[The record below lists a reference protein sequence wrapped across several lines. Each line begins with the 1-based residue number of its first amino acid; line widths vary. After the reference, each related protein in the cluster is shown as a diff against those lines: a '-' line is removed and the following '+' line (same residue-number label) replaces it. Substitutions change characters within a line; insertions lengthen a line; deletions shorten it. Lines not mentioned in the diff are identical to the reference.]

1 MKIYRILLL
10 LITSYTSLG
19 LQAQLDHTTR
29 VEPDINYT
37 ANRQRYELGGLTV
50 EGIKGYDDQMLLNLS
65 GLNVGQVYEIPGTDI
80 SEAVRRYWDQK
91 LVSDVQIVADSIVGN
106 KIYPAHQADT
116 APPYFQH
123 QIHRRKEVGTRRL

>member
-29 VEPDINYT
+29 VKPDINYT

-65 GLNVGQVYEIPGTDI
+65 GLNIGQVYEIPGTDI

-106 KIYPAHQADT
+106 KIYLHIKLTPL
-116 APPYFQH
+116 P
-123 QIHRRKEVGTRRL
+123 